1 MKVETDLKSGAFAQD
16 VAQQVGQAADQV
28 ANVISNANQQA
39 ADLTNSVVKKS
50 VAVWNALVS

>member
-28 ANVISNANQQA
+28 AHVLNNANQQA
-39 ADLTNSVVKKS
+39 ADLTDSVVKKS
-50 VAVWNALVS
+50 VAVWSALLS